1 VKVKLCEE
9 KLREQ
14 GVSALL
20 NYFPQNIS
28 LKIKNGCTTRRTFS
42 FELLLVCL
50 FSFYLST
57 CAKCAISCTE
67 KHKSIKKTTL
77 KLVFIKSYKNVNK
90 LCNQD
95 SKKNFH

>member
-14 GVSALL
+14 EVSALL

-57 CAKCAISCTE
+57 
-67 KHKSIKKTTL
+67 TL